1 MHHYATVTFATL
13 SNEDSPQEA
22 DLWKTR
28 LPLMSRDYEFL
39 MDGLLALSSSH
50 LAHLEPSR
58 SQIHTEVA
66 IHYQTCGLNGF
77 KLALGYI
84 TEANCHALFAFSIL
98 IALLGYSIPAISSDE
113 PIFTPA
119 ESLISVFQLLRGVA
133 VITQTREDILR
144 EGIFKVLLQPSGG
157 PSPGSRRFSLGGLE
171 QAMLKLRERADQVAK
186 YVGPTKHQ
194 VHISGIESL
203 ETSFEH
209 IDRYRSVGVV
219 IAWPILNEEIML
231 LFQQGDPMAQIILVH
246 YGVMLLYVH
255 DRWWGRGFGIHLINS
270 LAESVRSVDDD
281 WDQFTEWARDCA
293 AATGE

>member
-1 MHHYATVTFATL
+1 
-13 SNEDSPQEA
+13 
-22 DLWKTR
+22 
-28 LPLMSRDYEFL
+28 MSRDYEFL

-293 AATGE
+293 AATRE